1 MPRILHNP
9 IAAGFAAL
17 IAVIIAAATFAIVPE
32 TQQAVVLRLNNPV
45 GGVINKYVPGQVIGS
60 TGAGVI
66 ARVPFIDK
74 IVWIDKRV
82 LDADLDNTLVLSTD
96 QLRLNVDAF
105 ARFRIVDPLRAVT
118 STGST
123 SNTEERVAD
132 QLRPLLGTAL
142 RNELGKVPFSSLLSP
157 ERGRVMDAI
166 QASLQRDARQYG
178 AEIVD
183 VRIKHA
189 DLPDG
194 SPLESALQR
203 MRTARQ
209 QEANTIRAQGQK
221 QAQIVRAESDAQAA
235 RIYADAFSKDA
246 DFYDFYRA
254 MQSYRHT
261 FGADGGPEPK
271 GSTNIIMSPGNSYL
285 REFEG
290 RGRASAR

>member
-1 MPRILHNP
+1 MTLPLWLRNP
-9 IAAGFAAL
+9 VAAGFAAL
-17 IAVIIAAATFAIVPE
+17 FAMIVLAATFAIVPE
-32 TQQAVVLRLNNPV
+32 TKQAVVLRFENPIRLV
-45 GGVINKYVPGQVIGS
+45 NQWQPGQVVGGN
-60 TGAGVI
+60 TGAGLI
-66 ARVPFIDK
+66 ARIPFIDK

-105 ARFRIVDPLRAVT
+105 ARFRIVDPLKAVT

-142 RNELGKVPFSSLLSP
+142 RNELGKVPFSLLLSP

-166 QASLQRDARQYG
+166 QRSLQRNAQQYG
-178 AEIVD
+178 AEITD

-194 SPLESALQR
+194 SPLESALSR

-221 QAQIVRAESDAQAA
+221 QAQIVRAEAEATAA
-235 RIYADAFSKDA
+235 RVYAESFSKDA

-254 MQSYRHT
+254 MQSYRTT
-261 FGADGGPEPK
+261 FGADGNSAPA
-271 GSTNIIMSPGNSYL
+271 GSTSIVMGRDNAYL
-285 REFEG
+285 REFQG
-290 RGRASAR
+290 RGR

>member
-1 MPRILHNP
+1 MPAWLSNP
-9 IAAGFAAL
+9 VAAGFAAL
-17 IAVIIAAATFAIVPE
+17 GAVILAAATFAIVPE
-32 TQQAVVLRLNNPV
+32 TQQAVVLRFENPV
-45 GGVINKYVPGQVIGS
+45 KIVNAYRPGEVIGR
-60 TGAGVI
+60 TGAGLIV
-66 ARVPFIDK
+66 RWPFIDK
-74 IVWIDKRV
+74 LVWVDKRV
-82 LDADLDNTLVLSTD
+82 QDVDLDNTLVLSTD

-105 ARFRIVDPLRAVT
+105 ARYRIVNPMRMVVT
-118 STGST
+118 VGS
-123 SNTEERVAD
+123 EEGVQN

-142 RNELGKVPFSSLLSP
+142 RNELGKVQFAALLSP

-166 QASLQRDARQYG
+166 QASLQRNARQYG
-178 AEIVD
+178 VEIVD

-221 QAQIVRAESDAQAA
+221 AAQIVRADADAQAS
-235 RIYADAFSKDA
+235 RIYAEAFSKDA

-261 FGADGGPEPK
+261 FGADGGPAPQ
-271 GSTNIIMSPGNSYL
+271 GSTNIIMGPNNGYL
-285 REFEG
+285 REFNQ
-290 RGRASAR
+290 RGQ

>member
-1 MPRILHNP
+1 VSPALLRNPVAMAFVALLAAIL
-9 IAAGFAAL
+9 AAM
-17 IAVIIAAATFAIVPE
+17 TFAIVPE
-32 TQQAVVLRLNNPV
+32 TNQAVVLRFEQPIYTVNRWRPNE
-45 GGVINKYVPGQVIGS
+45 VPGN
-60 TGAGVI
+60 TGAGLI
-66 ARVPFIDK
+66 ARVPLIDK
-74 IVWIDKRV
+74 IVWVDKRV
-82 LDADLDNTLVLSTD
+82 LDVDLDNTLVLSTD

-105 ARFRIVDPLRAVT
+105 ARFRIVNPLRAVT

-123 SNTEERVAD
+123 SNTEEQVAN

-142 RNELGKVPFSSLLSP
+142 RNELGKVQFAALLSP

-166 QASLQRDARQYG
+166 QASLDRNARRYG
-178 AEIVD
+178 AEVVD

-209 QEANTIRAQGQK
+209 QEANTIEAKGQRD
-221 QAQIVRAESDAQAA
+221 AQIVRAEADGTAA

-271 GSTNIIMSPGNSYL
+271 GSTNLILSPNNSYL

-290 RGRASAR
+290 RGR

>member
-1 MPRILHNP
+1 MPVWMKNP

-17 IAVIIAAATFAIVPE
+17 VAVILAAATFAIVPE

-45 GGVINKYVPGQVIGS
+45 RLVNEWQPGQVIGR

-66 ARVPFIDK
+66 ARIPFVDR
-74 IVWIDKRV
+74 IVWLDKRV

-105 ARFRIVDPLRAVT
+105 ARFRIVDPLRAIT

-142 RNELGKVPFSSLLSP
+142 RNELGKVPFASLLSP
-157 ERGRVMDAI
+157 ERGRVMDQI
-166 QASLQRDARQYG
+166 QASLQRNARQYG

-189 DLPDG
+189 DLPEG
-194 SPLESALQR
+194 SPLESALNR

-221 QAQIVRAESDAQAA
+221 QAQIVRAEADAEAA
-235 RIYADAFSKDA
+235 RVYASAFGKDA

-254 MQSYRHT
+254 MQSYRRT
-261 FGADGGPEPK
+261 FGADNNAQPP
-271 GSTNIIMSPGNSYL
+271 GSTNLILSPNNSYL

-290 RGRASAR
+290 RGR